1 MNDVEIKINREN
13 DKELMVFRD
22 TFDRLYGKLYNF
34 SSYYI
39 DNKEEAKEV
48 VQDVFLKLWEG
59 TYDILALDKEKKLD
73 SLLFTMTK
81 NKCLDILKHRKVEQ
95 RFSDD
100 KKDEYIRSSI
110 NEHALSDDSSLELLI
125 SKDTEQAI
133 KKAIMELP
141 ESVRETFIMSRYHG
155 LTYKE
160 IASKQYISEKTVE
173 YRISYALKELRVKL
187 SPYCYMIL
195 ILLYR

>member
-1 MNDVEIKINREN
+1 MNDVEININRTKDE
-13 DKELMVFRD
+13 ELMVFRD

-95 RFSDD
+95 RFSM
-100 KKDEYIRSSI
+100 IRKM
-110 NEHALSDDSSLELLI
+110 NI
-125 SKDTEQAI
+125 SAVQ
-133 KKAIMELP
+133 
-141 ESVRETFIMSRYHG
+141 
-155 LTYKE
+155 
-160 IASKQYISEKTVE
+160 
-173 YRISYALKELRVKL
+173 
-187 SPYCYMIL
+187 
-195 ILLYR
+195 